1 MGHILVILLFV
12 LAGILNLT
20 GPAVATDSNED
31 SNILIGV
38 TLLPQKFF
46 VEQIAGKRAQVIT
59 LIPQGA
65 DPHTYEP
72 KPKDIE
78 TLKRAK
84 VYFAVGEIEVEKI
97 WLDRFKKLFPQLKVV
112 NTSSDIAFKEGHHHD
127 HGAEKAVKKHHEGG
141 KDPHVWLSPPLVM
154 LQSRAIYR
162 ALLEVDPEGKPYYD
176 EGFKNWTTRLV
187 NLDME
192 LTNKLAPF
200 RGWIFLIY
208 HPAWTYFAEAYG
220 LRQIAVEREGKP
232 PGPKDLDELKNI
244 ISKNNIR
251 VLFVTSE
258 MPQVNAQKIAQQFG
272 LTLDVLNPL
281 DYDWEANMRKVAGKL
296 ASSWALQ

>member
-1 MGHILVILLFV
+1 MRHIFLTSLFV
-12 LAGILNLT
+12 LSGILILT
-20 GPAVATDSNED
+20 SVDSAVGSDEFF
-31 SNILIGV
+31 IGV

-46 VEQIAGKRAQVIT
+46 VEQITGKRAQVIT

-78 TLKRAK
+78 MLKKAK
-84 VYFAVGEIEVEKI
+84 VFFALGEIEVEKI
-97 WLDRFKKLFPQLKVV
+97 WLDRFKKLFPQLKIV
-112 NTSSDIAFKEGHHHD
+112 NTSSDIAFREGHHHD
-127 HGAEKAVKKHHEGG
+127 HHAEKASKKHHEGG

-154 LQSRAIYR
+154 LQSRAIYKT
-162 ALLEVDPEGKPYYD
+162 LLEVDPEGKPYYD
-176 EGFKNWTTRLV
+176 EGFKNWMSKLV

-192 LTNKLAPF
+192 LTNMLASF
-200 RGWIFLIY
+200 RGRIFLIY

-220 LRQIAVEREGKP
+220 IKQIAVEREGKP
-232 PGPKDLDELKNI
+232 PGPKDLDELKNV

-296 ASSWALQ
+296 VSSWKLQ